1 MRLFCGY
8 SSSLSCPGDQ
18 MKTRAAVLSEMSLP
32 RPYAQS
38 QPLQIVEVELDAP
51 GPTEVL
57 VHMRAVGLCHSDLSV
72 INGDRPRPLPMAIG
86 HEGAGEVVEVGASVK
101 GLKVGDHV
109 VAAFVPCCGT
119 CEPCTHGRPA
129 LCEPG
134 FKANSAGVLL
144 SGAKRIHRGSEIVN
158 HHLGVSAFADY
169 AVMARESLIKVDSN
183 LPFDVAAVF
192 GCAVMTGVGAV
203 TNTVHPQPGCSVAVV
218 GLGGVGLAALLGAH
232 VIEAATIIACD
243 LSDEKLALARE
254 LGATHTV
261 NAQDP
266 QAADKIRDL
275 TRGGVH
281 FAFEMAGSVKAMD
294 LSYKITRRGGTTVSA
309 GLSNPQHLF
318 SIPHVSIVA
327 EERTIKGSYLGSC
340 DPARDIP
347 RFIDWYRGGKLPV
360 DRLLSERIR
369 LEDINSAFDRLA
381 DGKTVRQIVQL

>member
-1 MRLFCGY
+1 
-8 SSSLSCPGDQ
+8 
-18 MKTRAAVLSEMSLP
+18 MKTRAAVLNEMSLP

-38 QPLQIVEVELDAP
+38 RPLQIVEVELDAP
-51 GPTEVL
+51 GPNEVL
-57 VHMRAVGLCHSDLSV
+57 VRMRAAGLCHSDLSV

-86 HEGAGEVVEVGASVK
+86 HEGAGEIVEVGANIK
-101 GLKVGDHV
+101 DLKVGDHV
-109 VAAFVPCCGT
+109 VAAFVPCCRT

-144 SGAKRIHRGSEIVN
+144 SGAHRIHRGDTLVN
-158 HHLGVSAFADY
+158 HHLGVSAFAEY
-169 AVMARESLIKVDSN
+169 AVVARESLVKVDAS
-183 LPFDVAAVF
+183 LPFDEAAVF

-203 TNTVHPQPGCSVAVV
+203 TNTVQPAPGASMAVV
-218 GLGGVGLAALLGAH
+218 GLGGVGLAALLGAR
-232 VIEAATIIACD
+232 VVDAAIIVACD

-266 QAADKIRDL
+266 QAIEKIKDL

-281 FAFEMAGSVKAMD
+281 YAFEMAGSVKAME
-294 LSYKITRRGGTTVSA
+294 LSYKITRRGGTTVTA
-309 GLSNPQHLF
+309 GLSNPAHLF

-347 RFIDWYRGGKLPV
+347 RYVEWYRAGRLPV
-360 DRLLSERIR
+360 NRLLSEH
-369 LEDINSAFDRLA
+369 LGLDDINAAFDRLA